1 MDDRERFDRFVIGAT
16 LLILDSLVLWFL
28 WTRDWG
34 LDPIVWPSFMCIV
47 FGLGV
52 LGYIFGSARRPPPVH
67 QPGAALEDL
76 AAQLVVEGTG
86 RLAPRETSSVEG
98 LLRGERVSA
107 RVSAAG
113 SGALWRLVARV
124 ELSVPFSAK
133 ATIVRGPTGP
143 CAAGFRPL
151 SDPYAKAEGEALLRV
166 VLGLCDEVDVGE
178 RGVEARS
185 RDELAGPAIVLLVR
199 GLIDLA
205 AFVRA
210 NTQADDALVRPRG
223 LLKCPFCL
231 DEVDPKVDDSVACPR
246 CATLHH
252 GECWT
257 ENRGRCTVRGCE
269 PERAGR
275 VPEL

>member
-1 MDDRERFDRFVIGAT
+1 MIGAT

-28 WTRDWG
+28 WTRDWRFDS
-34 LDPIVWPSFMCIV
+34 LVWPSSLCIM
-47 FGLGV
+47 FGLSV
-52 LGYIFGSARRPPPVH
+52 LVYIFEPGRRPTPVH
-67 QPGAALEDL
+67 LPGSALEDL
-76 AAQLVVEGTG
+76 AAQLGVESIGG
-86 RLAPRETSSVEG
+86 LAPRELSSVEG

-107 RVSAAG
+107 RVSVAG

-124 ELSVPFSAK
+124 ELSVPLSAK

-143 CAAGFRPL
+143 CSTGFRPL
-151 SDPYAKAEGEALLRV
+151 SGPYANAEGEALLRV
-166 VLGLCDEVDVGE
+166 VLGLCDEVDVGA
-178 RGVEARS
+178 RGVEARA
-185 RDELAGPAIVLLVR
+185 RDEPGGPAIVSLVQ

-223 LLKCPFCL
+223 LVKCPFCL

-257 ENRGRCTVRGCE
+257 ENRGRCTVHGCA

-275 VPEL
+275 VPDL